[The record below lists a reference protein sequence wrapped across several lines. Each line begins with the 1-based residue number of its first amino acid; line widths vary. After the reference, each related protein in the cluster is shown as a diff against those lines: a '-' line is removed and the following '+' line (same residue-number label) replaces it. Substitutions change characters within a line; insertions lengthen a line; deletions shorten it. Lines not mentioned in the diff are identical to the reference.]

1 MHAVHQ
7 TGFITTANIEIDGNY
22 PKVPVFFLAY
32 HVYNVSVSWSAYI
45 RQEQNPVL

>member
-22 PKVPVFFLAY
+22 PKVPVFFSC
-32 HVYNVSVSWSAYI
+32 VSCIQCIRIMVSI
-45 RQEQNPVL
+45 H